1 MTVFCHFWQV
11 NIFNSRDRFFSA
23 CAALVPVPRKGSGQ
37 ANLLVGAQEN
47 QQGLRLAGGGYP
59 HGGNFALKIG
69 RRPVDG
75 TEEEGCARGAEGG

>member
-23 CAALVPVPRKGSGQ
+23 CAAPVPVPRKGSGR
-37 ANLLVGAQEN
+37 ANLPVGAQQN
-47 QQGLRLAGGGYP
+47 QQRLRLAGGYP
-59 HGGNFALKIG
+59 HGGNFALKKE

-75 TEEEGCARGAEGG
+75 TEEEGCARGAKGG